1 MGGIGALPGVG
12 GGGIIVVRLVVLS
25 GLGDVLMSWS
35 WECGVSS
42 RAFPRLLCGAV
53 GVVLCCDWLSGVVG
67 DLIP

>member
-1 MGGIGALPGVG
+1 MGLLPGVG
-12 GGGIIVVRLVVLS
+12 GGGVVVVRLVVLS

-35 WECGVSS
+35 WEGGVSS
-42 RAFPRLLCGAV
+42 SASSRLLCGAV